1 MPFSTA
7 AIGLKLE
14 PYARQLSARDILA
27 YAAGVGASEPAFL
40 DDARPGGIAALPF
53 QCVSL
58 EWPVVLSLR
67 DALAGVL
74 TPAEAL
80 RGVHAIQDSEFHRL
94 IRPGDSLITE
104 GQLISARRSRAGAVC
119 VIRLVTRDADT
130 GEAVTTSWSSS
141 IYRGVEMEG
150 DDISLMSA
158 PSLPEG
164 AHAALPASAEVT
176 ILPIPREM
184 PHVYSECA
192 AIWNPIH
199 TERQVALAAGLPD
212 IILHGTATWALA
224 GLTILRRYGGSGS
237 ARLRRLSGRFSG
249 MVIPGEPITIRHA
262 PVNGGAY
269 AIQFEVLT
277 PSGETAIAQG
287 FAQLSEA

>member
-1 MPFSTA
+1 MPFPA
-7 AIGLKLE
+7 ASAGLRLE
-14 PYARQLSARDILA
+14 PYTRQITVRDILA
-27 YAAGVGASEPAFL
+27 YAAGLGASEAAFL
-40 DDARPGGIAALPF
+40 DDARPGGVLALPF

-67 DALAGVL
+67 DTLTGAL

-80 RGVHAIQDSEFHRL
+80 RGVHAIQDSEFHRP

-104 GQLISARRSRAGAVC
+104 GQLISARRSRAGVVC
-119 VIRLVTRDADT
+119 VIRLAIRDAKT

-141 IYRGVEMEG
+141 IYRGVDLEG
-150 DDISLMSA
+150 DDISLMSP
-158 PSLPEG
+158 PSPPEG
-164 AHAALPASAEVT
+164 ASVALPTDAEVT
-176 ILPIPREM
+176 IVPIPREM

-224 GLTILRRYGGSGS
+224 GLTILRRYAGSGS
-237 ARLRRLSGRFSG
+237 ARLKRFSGRFSS

-262 PVNGGAY
+262 PVNRGAD
-269 AIQFEVLT
+269 IILFEVLT
-277 PSGETAIAQG
+277 PSGAIAIAQG
-287 FAQLSEA
+287 FAELSEG